1 MMTSPSP
8 ARRKR
13 DDLYSLHDRK
23 SLLRHR
29 ENNPLLFYTE
39 KRVPSRRVPSRL
51 EEYARARSSALGGG
65 VGRHT

>member
-1 MMTSPSP
+1 MITSPSP

-39 KRVPSRRVPSRL
+39 KRVPSRL
-51 EEYARARSSALGGG
+51 EEYARARSSALRGG